1 MGDNE
6 PCEAL
11 RVLSELAAQRREF
24 VDSLALPRDSA
35 ADAGSPNSVPVAP
48 INGLHAA
55 NATSD
60 DRPDADNANR
70 GAPPVHA
77 VHTEAPLPPS
87 GPATAAPPAPANSSR
102 PTSEALLQDAM
113 RLMQNMASAMQTT
126 LQAPARAERPRVKVD
141 IPTYTGYHDRV
152 SANEYL
158 DRLQHYQRA
167 TGLGDA
173 EILERIIPVSLTDKA
188 ARWFRLVGE
197 RSRSMEDFRAKFR
210 DEFLPANYEYR
221 LRRELEQ
228 RTQHP
233 DESLLE
239 YVRAMD
245 ELYRLAEPL
254 ATNAEKV
261 ERVTR
266 QAHPTFAAYLRG
278 GGFRNL
284 DELASE
290 AKRIQG
296 DILAA
301 RAYRPPPPAAHSL
314 EPRCAWNGEA
324 FSARPNRADASA
336 SFAQEHYRDNW
347 ELSDRALDPYSYAL
361 RSAHATADRRQQPR
375 RNNDGE
381 HRLDEQNPPAP
392 ERDAPHDRGNQR
404 QNRGNRCYR
413 CDQPGHFVR
422 DCRRPPPRDQARSG
436 NGRGRR

>member
-1 MGDNE
+1 MADNAH
-6 PCEAL
+6 CDAL
-11 RVLSELAAQRREF
+11 RVLAELAAERREF
-24 VDSLALPRDSA
+24 LAGVAQLRDSS
-35 ADAGSPNSVPVAP
+35 ADAGGLDPPPLAP
-48 INGLHAA
+48 SHVFPAA
-55 NATSD
+55 NATPGD
-60 DRPDADNANR
+60 GPDASSADRSAAPQPANP
-70 GAPPVHA
+70 A
-77 VHTEAPLPPS
+77 EAPLPPN
-87 GPATAAPPAPANSSR
+87 GPAMAASSASASGGQ

-113 RLMQNMASAMQTT
+113 RLIQSMAVVMQTT

-141 IPTYTGYHDRV
+141 VPTYTGYHDRV

-158 DRLQHYQRA
+158 DRLQQYQQA
-167 TGLGDA
+167 MGLGDA
-173 EILERIIPVSLTDKA
+173 EILERIVPVSLTDKA

-301 RAYRPPPPAAHSL
+301 RSYRPPPPAAHSL
-314 EPRCAWNGEA
+314 EPRCAWTGGA
-324 FSARPNRADASA
+324 SSARSNRADGSA
-336 SFAQEHYRDNW
+336 ALVNEQFRDNW

-361 RSAHATADRRQQPR
+361 RSAHATAERNQPR
-375 RNNDGE
+375 RIQHGMPIPGE
-381 HRLDEQNPPAP
+381 QHLPAP
-392 ERDAPHDRGNQR
+392 ERDAPRDRGNQR
-404 QNRGNRCYR
+404 QARSNRCYR
-413 CDQPGHFVR
+413 CDEPGHFIR
-422 DCRRPPPRDQARSG
+422 DCRHPPSREQRRSG